1 MMLFIDIL
9 FKGFSAIFMLI
20 KFIKKGMFVVNV
32 VYY

>member
-1 MMLFIDIL
+1 MLFIDIL
-9 FKGFSAIFMLI
+9 FKDFSAIFMLI